1 MPGGWTR
8 ACTGHF
14 QRCAL
19 VWCKRMSEVSRYCF
33 CPIWVPLFPAM
44 LSGFMWRRSGK
55 ARKPGGQATWPA
67 VSVLQLG
74 SSDGQSGV
82 VCAPA
87 SHDWFFL
94 FPVTVSVGNNMSSS
108 CLQWLYCTVYFAVQ
122 CKSGCLVY
130 VQSSEKER
138 QAPFTAAASETIAV
152 TLRKDCASDTDALF
166 LHGSACKFIEPTWNI
181 DCTLW
186 TFTSRS
192 N

>member
-1 MPGGWTR
+1 MDR
-8 ACTGHF
+8 V
-14 QRCAL
+14 
-19 VWCKRMSEVSRYCF
+19 VWFVR
-33 CPIWVPLFPAM
+33 LPAM
-44 LSGFMWRRSGK
+44 TG
-55 ARKPGGQATWPA
+55 
-67 VSVLQLG
+67 
-74 SSDGQSGV
+74 
-82 VCAPA
+82 
-87 SHDWFFL
+87 FFL